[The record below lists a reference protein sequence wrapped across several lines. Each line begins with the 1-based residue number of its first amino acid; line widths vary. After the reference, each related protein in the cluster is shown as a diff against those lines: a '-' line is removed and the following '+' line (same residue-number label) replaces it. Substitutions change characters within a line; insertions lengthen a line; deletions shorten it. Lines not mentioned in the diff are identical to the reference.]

1 MVGVEEFELPGGR
14 KVWIT
19 QRALENFDDHDECP
33 FCLGRAAA
41 HRGDDADCNP
51 FPEVD
56 VRKGSVE
63 WYESDYGLWLA
74 GHSLG
79 SGEPGG
85 LLWFEQPNRGDD
97 DRK

>member
-1 MVGVEEFELPGGR
+1 MVDMEQFDLTDGR
-14 KVWIT
+14 KARIT
-19 QRALENFDDHDECP
+19 QRALEIDDHDDCA

-41 HRGDDADCNP
+41 HRGDGEDCNP

-56 VRKGSVE
+56 VRRGSDE

-74 GHSLG
+74 GYGVG
-79 SGEPGG
+79 STEPGG
-85 LLWFEQPNRGDD
+85 LLWYEQPNRGGG